1 MAVTQGTMAGAGMP
15 HVDEYGLDDDA
26 VRTRAEQGQTNCT
39 DESTSRSVG
48 SIIRAN
54 VFTLFN
60 AIILTA
66 MVVVLLTGSWKD
78 AVFGLVII
86 INTGI
91 GIVTELRAKVTL
103 DRLSIL
109 VASPVLVRRGGKDIE
124 VAPADIVLGD
134 LVWVRA
140 GEQVPADAKILH
152 TWGLELDESMLTG
165 ESRTVRKK
173 EGDAVYSGSTAVSG
187 VALAQVEAVGE
198 HSYAAGLT
206 AQAKVYK
213 RNLSDLSRGIN
224 TILRVMSFVVVP
236 LCALLIWSQLHTVG
250 GLGNA
255 IATGAWRQA
264 VVSAVAGVV
273 GMIPEGLVLLTSLNF
288 AIAAMRLARHNTLV
302 QDLESVETLARVDCL
317 NLDKTGTITD
327 GGIVADALV
336 PATADDWRAAETSR
350 DEAVQAT
357 YDLCNEENPNATG
370 RAAMELFA
378 AEHARPGEL
387 AARIPFSSSRKWS
400 AIVRAD
406 GTIWIMGA
414 PEVLARGF
422 ADAALNA
429 GSDAS
434 AADTAFAPVLE
445 RVQTKAAEGHR
456 VLLIARAHLAQ
467 ETAASFADS
476 PALPAHARPAAL
488 LLCSERIRSDAEAT
502 LRWFRDQ
509 GVRCRVI
516 SGDNPTTVRAIAA
529 NVKLTGD
536 REPVAVDAHDLPQ
549 DIDELARALERID
562 VVGRVLPEQKQAIVK
577 ALHASHHVV
586 AMTGD
591 GVNDTLALKE
601 ADLGVAMG
609 NAAPATKAVAEL
621 VLVDSKFSHLPDVVA
636 RGRQV
641 MANMERVAS
650 LFLTKTVYS
659 ALISLGVVLLA
670 MPFPYLPRHIS
681 YIGALTIGMPAFILA
696 LAPNTRRYIPG
707 FLGRVVR
714 FALPGG
720 IAVGLSVLIAEATM
734 PGILGWNLSRAADLA
749 WQRSC
754 CAMIVFALGV
764 LVLALVARPL
774 ASWRGVL
781 VAVFAAAGVIGLFIP
796 PVADFFALHIPQG
809 GALVALTVALLASV
823 AIFVLCQ
830 LASRVFAR
838 IFSHNRQTRQS

>member
-1 MAVTQGTMAGAGMP
+1 
-15 HVDEYGLDDDA
+15 
-26 VRTRAEQGQTNCT
+26 
-39 DESTSRSVG
+39 
-48 SIIRAN
+48 
-54 VFTLFN
+54 
-60 AIILTA
+60 
-66 MVVVLLTGSWKD
+66 
-78 AVFGLVII
+78 
-86 INTGI
+86 
-91 GIVTELRAKVTL
+91 
-103 DRLSIL
+103 
-109 VASPVLVRRGGKDIE
+109 
-124 VAPADIVLGD
+124 
-134 LVWVRA
+134 
-140 GEQVPADAKILH
+140 
-152 TWGLELDESMLTG
+152 
-165 ESRTVRKK
+165 
-173 EGDAVYSGSTAVSG
+173 
-187 VALAQVEAVGE
+187 
-198 HSYAAGLT
+198 
-206 AQAKVYK
+206 
-213 RNLSDLSRGIN
+213 
-224 TILRVMSFVVVP
+224 
-236 LCALLIWSQLHTVG
+236 
-250 GLGNA
+250 
-255 IATGAWRQA
+255 
-264 VVSAVAGVV
+264 
-273 GMIPEGLVLLTSLNF
+273 
-288 AIAAMRLARHNTLV
+288 
-302 QDLESVETLARVDCL
+302 
-317 NLDKTGTITD
+317 
-327 GGIVADALV
+327 
-336 PATADDWRAAETSR
+336 
-350 DEAVQAT
+350 
-357 YDLCNEENPNATG
+357 
-370 RAAMELFA
+370 MELFA
-378 AEHARPGEL
+378 AEHLRPGEL

-406 GTIWIMGA
+406 GTVWVMGA

-422 ADAALNA
+422 ADAARNA
-429 GSDAS
+429 GPEAS
-434 AADTAFAPVLE
+434 VVDTVFAPVLE
-445 RVQTKAAEGHR
+445 RVQAKAAEGHR
-456 VLLIARAHLAQ
+456 VLLIARAHLAEGQ
-467 ETAASFADS
+467 TAATFADN
-476 PALPAHARPAAL
+476 PALPAHAQPEAL

-549 DIDELARALERID
+549 DIDELSRALEGID

-577 ALHASHHVV
+577 ALHASRHVV

-720 IAVGLSVLIAEATM
+720 IAVGVSVLIAEATM
-734 PGILGWNLSRAADLA
+734 PGILGWNLSHAADLA

-754 CAMIVFALGV
+754 CAMIVFVLGV

-809 GALVALTVALLASV
+809 GALVALMVALLASV